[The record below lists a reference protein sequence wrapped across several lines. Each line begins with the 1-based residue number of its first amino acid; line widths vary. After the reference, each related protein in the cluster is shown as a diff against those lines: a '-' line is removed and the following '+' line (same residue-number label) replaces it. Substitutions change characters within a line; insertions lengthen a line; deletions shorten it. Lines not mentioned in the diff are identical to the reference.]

1 MRQPRTVVAGL
12 AALAVGAAA
21 AGYFL
26 VTPAY
31 RSFQGERFVKV
42 ERGSSTRVIARQLA
56 EAGVIQSEWAFLALR
71 AVRPRAVLQAGEYQ
85 FIEPASAWHI
95 FNRLVRGD
103 IYYFEVTIPEG
114 SNIWDIARL
123 LESQRIMRETDFLA
137 AAADPRLV
145 RDLDPDATSLE
156 GYLFPSTYRLSHSIT
171 AVELCRMMVE
181 QFRKQWK
188 NLAGENRPPNEVVTL
203 ASLVE
208 KETGYPE
215 ERSLIAGVFAH
226 RLRIGMALACDPTV
240 IYAAE
245 LSGAWRGRIYQTDL
259 ERKHPYN
266 TYQRAGLPPGPIA
279 SPGAAAIKAALN
291 PANTDNLYFVAKPEG
306 GGHVF
311 SATNEAHA
319 EAVRNYRNAIAAQA
333 LARKTQ

>member
-1 MRQPRTVVAGL
+1 VFRDVTREAEVDRMKSTFISIASHELRTPLNGILGYAEMLQRGVYGPLQDQAANPRNLT
-12 AALAVGAAA
+12 
-21 AGYFL
+21 
-26 VTPAY
+26 
-31 RSFQGERFVKV
+31 SH
-42 ERGSSTRVIARQLA
+42 QL
-56 EAGVIQSEWAFLALR
+56 
-71 AVRPRAVLQAGEYQ
+71 
-85 FIEPASAWHI
+85 
-95 FNRLVRGD
+95 
-103 IYYFEVTIPEG
+103 
-114 SNIWDIARL
+114 
-123 LESQRIMRETDFLA
+123 
-137 AAADPRLV
+137 
-145 RDLDPDATSLE
+145 
-156 GYLFPSTYRLSHSIT
+156 
-171 AVELCRMMVE
+171 
-181 QFRKQWK
+181 
-188 NLAGENRPPNEVVTL
+188 VTL